1 MRLQQYRGMR
11 DAVKEFLPRMLK
23 EDIQAE
29 AKILSK
35 LCHPFLPHLFGTS
48 LSSNPM
54 KLVSQFHGISD
65 ETITLAK
72 QLIQQPLEI

>member
-11 DAVKEFLPRMLK
+11 VAVKEFLPRTLK

-29 AKILSK
+29 AKISK

-72 QLIQQPLEI
+72 QLI